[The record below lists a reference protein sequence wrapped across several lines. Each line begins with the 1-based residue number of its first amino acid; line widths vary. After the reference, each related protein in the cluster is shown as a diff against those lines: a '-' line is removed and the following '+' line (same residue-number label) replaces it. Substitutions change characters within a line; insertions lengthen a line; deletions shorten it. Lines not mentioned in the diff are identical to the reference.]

1 MSLDVDRRRQ
11 DMPRS
16 ARPKVRSAPR
26 LRVQRVFGRPGPR
39 ASAAPQGWA
48 GDRQGSL
55 SSEMERGNVERLVEV
70 EGLDCRG
77 LDESRWAQT
86 RVTGGFGASGP

>member
-1 MSLDVDRRRQ
+1 
-11 DMPRS
+11 MPRS
-16 ARPKVRSAPR
+16 ARPKVRSATR
-26 LRVQRVFGRPGPR
+26 LRVLAAFWRLRPR

-48 GDRQGSL
+48 GARQRAL

>member
-1 MSLDVDRRRQ
+1 
-11 DMPRS
+11 MPRS
-16 ARPKVRSAPR
+16 ARPKVRSATR
-26 LRVQRVFGRPGPR
+26 LRVLAAFWRLRPR

-48 GDRQGSL
+48 GARQRVL

-70 EGLDCRG
+70 ERLDCRG

-86 RVTGGFGASGP
+86 LVTGGFGASGP